1 MGFPL
6 EMAQYFQVTKI
17 CADVQIF
24 HRQQILL
31 FVEMRMDVVA
41 IGQLCSCTVRPGKL
55 FLFSSMRFFS
65 LSSSHLSSTI
75 ILHE

>member
-31 FVEMRMDVVA
+31 FVEMRIDVVA
-41 IGQLCSCTVRPGKL
+41 IGLL
-55 FLFSSMRFFS
+55 FVYR
-65 LSSSHLSSTI
+65 
-75 ILHE
+75 